1 MAVEF
6 DEHNLHEL
14 YSWVDKIPLSRPKR
28 NITRD
33 FSDGVLAAEVVKFYF
48 PKLVEMH
55 NYVPANSPQQ
65 KISNWTIL
73 NKKVL
78 SKMSFSV
85 PDDVIRKVVQC
96 SPGVV
101 ELVLNTLRQKI
112 EEKQKQLQANADT
125 SQEMSPRPQPANHTE
140 PDLSFPNYGLQI
152 YDGVKTYDWV
162 QTYDGVQAYKEVQM
176 YNRVQTYD
184 WVQMYDEVQAHNGV
198 QTKQQQ
204 GYAQAANADTSM
216 RIQLAE
222 KEQALME
229 AQENLQILQAKLRRM
244 EQLVHLKNVRID
256 DLTRR
261 LQEAE
266 KK

>member
-1 MAVEF
+1 MVTVNSPVSVCLAEVSGVQRAGEMAAEF
-6 DEHNLHEL
+6 DEQNLHDL

-33 FSDGVLAAEVVKFYF
+33 FSDGVLTAEVVKFYF

-55 NYVPANSPQQ
+55 NYVPANSAQQ
-65 KISNWTIL
+65 KISNWTTL

-85 PDDVIRKVVQC
+85 PDDVVRKIVQC

-101 ELVLNTLRQKI
+101 ELVLNSLRQKI
-112 EEKQKQLQANADT
+112 EEKQKQASGDN
-125 SQEMSPRPQPANHTE
+125 SQEMTSPRPEPTNHTE
-140 PDLSFPNYGLQI
+140 PGHS
-152 YDGVKTYDWV
+152 
-162 QTYDGVQAYKEVQM
+162 
-176 YNRVQTYD
+176 
-184 WVQMYDEVQAHNGV
+184 
-198 QTKQQQ
+198 TKQKSNGTESSPRGASKGEYHGSKQHQ
-204 GYAQAANADTSM
+204 GYAQAASPDNSF

-222 KEQALME
+222 KEQALMA
-229 AQENLQILQAKLRRM
+229 AQENIQVLQAKVRRM
-244 EQLVHLKNVRID
+244 EQLLQLKNVRID

>member
-125 SQEMSPRPQPANHTE
+125 SQGS
-140 PDLSFPNYGLQI
+140 
-152 YDGVKTYDWV
+152 
-162 QTYDGVQAYKEVQM
+162 
-176 YNRVQTYD
+176 
-184 WVQMYDEVQAHNGV
+184 
-198 QTKQQQ
+198 KQQQ